1 MIKLDITKCNELID
15 KGFSLI
21 TANSD
26 KVPVGSWKDSQEK
39 ATDVEAFR
47 LKYLDSKASIVGIV
61 TGFNDL
67 ECLDVDLKVF
77 STAKEKTEW
86 WEEYLSFLEDN
97 IFSFK
102 DKFVIAK
109 TVNDGFHILYK
120 SKRAEGNLKVAKLK
134 GHKQQILETRG
145 VGGYIVAYADILNG
159 KEYTDIDYIS
169 DEDREVL
176 FSISKTYDHKEE
188 AIEIIEKPKKD
199 KAITTGLSAWEDYNQ
214 KNRVLDLI
222 GSDFDIVRN
231 LKDKYIIR
239 RKGADSAHSG
249 YIYKDNGLMY
259 LFTSGTTFE
268 AEKGYSAFTVYAHY
282 VHNDDAS
289 AAAKELYSQGYGER
303 IQTETPI
310 IASIEDKEVF
320 IHTEFP
326 LDVFPLD
333 LQHYIIERHRTLKQ
347 SIDYMGCSLLFLTSI
362 IVGNSQEMKI
372 KNGWKETPSLWLS
385 LVGKAGVGK
394 TPSIKG
400 ITFPMDKVNSLEI
413 KRYIVAE
420 AKYEE
425 FNNMDA
431 KDKALTEPIYKPKKT
446 QFLVNDV
453 TLEALVELHNENTNG
468 IGVSKDELAG
478 FFKDM
483 NKYREGGDME
493 HWLSSWSGGEINLN
507 RKTAKSSFV
516 ERAFLPIMGGIQP
529 SILDGFQT
537 EENKSNGF
545 IDRMLFSY
553 PDLEVEDYV
562 DEEISQDLLD
572 WYENFIISFY
582 ESTKRNLVMGDGNVV
597 QAITAEFTPE
607 AKIEWKRI
615 HKEITAMQK
624 SEDIAE
630 ANKSM
635 LPKMKAYVARFALLL
650 HTLECQKNKSLHK
663 NEVNKDSILK
673 AEKLAHYFI
682 NMANKIKI
690 ESAERT
696 KIKSSF
702 DSKKDPYTNFKSIFT
717 KNPEASQKDIAD
729 MLGKSIRTTQRYIT
743 KFNNEKL

>member
-1 MIKLDITKCNELID
+1 MIKLDIQKCNNLIER
-15 KGFSLI
+15 GFSLI
-21 TANSD
+21 TATAD
-26 KVPVGSWKDSQEK
+26 KIPVGSWKQAQET
-39 ATDVEAFR
+39 ATDIEGFR
-47 LKYLDSKASIVGIV
+47 VKYLKTKAKAVGIV

-77 STAKEKTEW
+77 STAREKKEFW
-86 WEEYLSFLEDN
+86 AEYISFLEDN
-97 IFSFK
+97 IFNFK

-109 TVNDGFHILYK
+109 TINDGFHILYK

-188 AIEIIEKPKKD
+188 AIEVIEKPKKN
-199 KAITTGLSAWEDYNQ
+199 KATTTGLSAWEDYNN
-214 KNRVLDLI
+214 KTSILDLI
-222 GSDFDIVRN
+222 GADFDVVRN

-259 LFTSGTTFE
+259 LFTSGTSFE
-268 AEKGYSAFTVYAHY
+268 AEKGYNPFMVYAHY
-282 VHNDDAS
+282 IHNGDAS
-289 AAAKELYSQGYGER
+289 LAAKELYSQGFGSR
-303 IQTETPI
+303 IAIDAPI
-310 IASIEDKEVF
+310 SVAIEEKEVCVN
-320 IHTEFP
+320 TEFP
-326 LDVFPLD
+326 LEIFPVD
-333 LQHYIIERHRTLKQ
+333 LQYYILERHRTLKQ

-362 IVGNSQEMKI
+362 IVGNSQQIKI
-372 KNGWKETPSLWLS
+372 KNGWKETPSIWLS

-400 ITFPMDKVNSLEI
+400 ITFPLDKANSTEI
-413 KRYIVAE
+413 KKYIVAE
-420 AKYEE
+420 AKFEE
-425 FNNMDA
+425 FNNMEA
-431 KDKALTEPIYKPKKT
+431 KQKVLKEPVFKPKKT

-468 IGVSKDELAG
+468 IGVLKDELAG

-553 PDLEVEDYV
+553 PELEVEDYV
-562 DEEISQDLLD
+562 DEEIKQDLLD
-572 WYENFIISFY
+572 WYENFIIKFY
-582 ESTKRNLVMGDGNVV
+582 ESTKRNLNLNESNVV
-597 QAITAEFTPE
+597 EAVTAEFTPE
-607 AKIEWKRI
+607 AKIEYKRI

-630 ANKSM
+630 GNKSM
-635 LPKMKAYVARFALLL
+635 LPKMKAYVARFALLIN
-650 HTLECQKNKSLHK
+650 TLESQKNKEIHK
-663 NEVNKDSILK
+663 DEVCKSSILK

-682 NMANKIKI
+682 DMANKIKI

-702 DSKKDPYTNFKSIFT
+702 DNKKDAYTNFKSIYT
-717 KNPEASQKDIAD
+717 KNPDVSQKDIAD

-743 KFNNEKL
+743 KFNSEKS